1 MREATSCG
9 SSARC
14 AQAASGHRTWPP
26 APSPGS
32 PAPGRSPA
40 AADGHPR
47 RVPARVGSAPWRR
60 TATVRRRWP
69 PLGWRWGASS
79 MARVRPLSKAAAW
92 WSRSSG
98 VPSPSGA
105 MAMTERVR
113 PRTATWPEL
122 SFDLAFALSPGWPP
136 APATRPGR
144 WPDSSRF
151 CHAAI
156 RMVLVAL
163 YLRAYD
169 GRLDGFH
176 GQIRASH
183 AYSLPCSTAIY
194 LGIRTPS
201 RFLLR
206 ASTAPL
212 VA

>member
-1 MREATSCG
+1 MM
-9 SSARC
+9 SSTGAKLG
-14 AQAASGHRTWPP
+14 AMLAVAGLAASASDAT
-26 APSPGS
+26 GS
-32 PAPGRSPA
+32 PAGQ
-40 AADGHPR
+40 
-47 RVPARVGSAPWRR
+47 
-60 TATVRRRWP
+60 
-69 PLGWRWGASS
+69 
-79 MARVRPLSKAAAW
+79 
-92 WSRSSG
+92 
-98 VPSPSGA
+98 
-105 MAMTERVR
+105 
-113 PRTATWPEL
+113 
-122 SFDLAFALSPGWPP
+122 FA
-136 APATRPGR
+136 
-144 WPDSSRF
+144 F

>member
-113 PRTATWPEL
+113 PLVASSRATRAPREYPATWNW
-122 SFDLAFALSPGWPP
+122 A
-136 APATRPGR
+136 
-144 WPDSSRF
+144 
-151 CHAAI
+151 
-156 RMVLVAL
+156 
-163 YLRAYD
+163 
-169 GRLDGFH
+169 
-176 GQIRASH
+176 
-183 AYSLPCSTAIY
+183 
-194 LGIRTPS
+194 TPS
-201 RFLLR
+201 RSSSPSMASAR
-206 ASTAPL
+206 AAAVGMTPEGRVGERPKPGRSNAMTS
-212 VA
+212 